1 MIAGR
6 ISIRTHII
14 TEKDDIVNVVERYTS
29 KVALP
34 GDIVAIAESVV
45 AISQGRAILP
55 DDVKPGILAKILCHF
70 PGKEGSLAAPP
81 SIQVAIEEV
90 GTARFLLGVAAAG
103 LGRLVG
109 RRGDFFRVAGRELA
123 LIDDF
128 AGTMWPFDR
137 HIVLGPRNTQ
147 EVVDRIKKVTG
158 VEAIITDIND
168 IGKVDI
174 LAATDGVDVDEVA
187 NYLKDNPHGNDD
199 QQTPIV
205 VLVSSENMKKNKC
218 CRAAWLGEQSK

>member
-1 MIAGR
+1 VIAGR
-6 ISIRTHII
+6 LPIRTHII
-14 TEKDDIVNVVERYTS
+14 TEKDDIVDVVEKYTGKIAS
-29 KVALP
+29 P

-55 DDVKPGILAKILCHF
+55 DTVKPGLLAKILCHF

-81 SIQVAIEEV
+81 SIQVAMEEV

-109 RRGDFFRVAGRELA
+109 RRGDFYRVAGRQLA
-123 LIDDF
+123 QIDDF
-128 AGTMWPFDR
+128 AGTMWPYDR
-137 HIVLGPRNTQ
+137 HIVLGPKDTQ
-147 EVVDRIKKVTG
+147 HVVERIKQATG
-158 VEAIITDIND
+158 VDAVITDVND

-174 LAATDGVDVDEVA
+174 LAATDGVDAEA
-187 NYLKDNPHGNDD
+187 LTAYLKDNPHGNDD

-205 VLVSSENMKKNKC
+205 VLISSDNLREIN
-218 CRAAWLGEQSK
+218 AATQQS

>member
-1 MIAGR
+1 LIAGR
-6 ISIRTHII
+6 LPIRTHII
-14 TEKDDIVNVVERYTS
+14 TEKDDIVDVVKKYTGR
-29 KVALP
+29 VASP
-34 GDIVAIAESVV
+34 GDIVAVAESVV

-55 DDVKPGILAKILCHF
+55 DSVKTGMLARILCHF

-81 SIQVAIEEV
+81 SIQVAMEEV

-109 RRGDFFRVAGRELA
+109 RRGDFYRVAGRQLA
-123 LIDDF
+123 QIDDF

-137 HIVLGPRNTQ
+137 HIVLGPKDTQ
-147 EVVDRIKKVTG
+147 KVVERIKQATG
-158 VEAIITDIND
+158 VDAVITDIND

-174 LAATDGVDVDEVA
+174 LAATDGVDAEGLVS
-187 NYLKDNPHGNDD
+187 YLKDNPHGNDD

-205 VLVSSENMKKNKC
+205 VLISSDNMREIN
-218 CRAAWLGEQSK
+218 AARQQG

>member
-6 ISIRTHII
+6 LPIRTHII
-14 TEKDDIVNVVERYTS
+14 TENDDIVDVVQKYTGMIAS
-29 KVALP
+29 P
-34 GDIVAIAESVV
+34 GDIVAVAESVV

-55 DDVKPGILAKILCHF
+55 DSVKPGMIARILCHF

-81 SIQVAIEEV
+81 SIQVAMEEV
-90 GTARFLLGVAAAG
+90 GTARFLLGVTAAG

-109 RRGDFFRVAGRELA
+109 RRGDFYRVAGRQLA
-123 LIDDF
+123 QIDDF

-137 HIVLGPRNTQ
+137 HIVLGPKDTQ
-147 EVVDRIKKVTG
+147 KVVERIKQATG
-158 VEAIITDIND
+158 VDAVITDVND

-174 LAATDGVDVDEVA
+174 LAATDGVDCEALVS
-187 NYLKDNPHGNDD
+187 YLKDNPHGNDD

-205 VLVSSENMKKNKC
+205 VLISAENMQEIN
-218 CRAAWLGEQSK
+218 AARQ

>member
-6 ISIRTHII
+6 LPIRTHII
-14 TEKDDIVNVVERYTS
+14 TAKDDIADVVKKYTGKIAS
-29 KVALP
+29 P
-34 GDIVAIAESVV
+34 GDIIAVAESVV
-45 AISQGRAILP
+45 AISQGRAIMP
-55 DDVKPGILAKILCHF
+55 DTVKPGILAKILCHF

-81 SIQVAIEEV
+81 SIQVAMQEV

-109 RRGDFFRVAGRELA
+109 RRGDFYRVAGRQLA
-123 LIDDF
+123 QIDDF

-137 HIVLGPRNTQ
+137 HIVLGPKDTQ
-147 EVVDRIKKVTG
+147 KVVNRIKEYTG
-158 VEAIITDIND
+158 VDAVITDIND

-174 LAATDGVDVDEVA
+174 LAATDGVNGEA
-187 NYLKDNPHGNDD
+187 LISFLKDNPHGNDD

-205 VLVSSENMKKNKC
+205 VLVSSENMQKIN
-218 CRAAWLGEQSK
+218 APGQQG

>member
-1 MIAGR
+1 MP
-6 ISIRTHII
+6 IRTHII
-14 TEKDDIVNVVERYTS
+14 TEKDDIVDVVEKYTGKIAS
-29 KVALP
+29 P

-55 DDVKPGILAKILCHF
+55 DTVKPGILAKILCHF

-81 SIQVAIEEV
+81 SIQVAMEEV

-109 RRGDFFRVAGRELA
+109 RRGDFYRVAGRQLA
-123 LIDDF
+123 QIDDF
-128 AGTMWPFDR
+128 AGTMWPYDR
-137 HIVLGPRNTQ
+137 HIVLGPKDTQ
-147 EVVDRIKKVTG
+147 HVVERIKQATG
-158 VEAIITDIND
+158 VDAVITDVND

-174 LAATDGVDVDEVA
+174 LAATDGVDAEA
-187 NYLKDNPHGNDD
+187 LTAYLKDNPHGNDD

-205 VLVSSENMKKNKC
+205 VLISSDNLREIN
-218 CRAAWLGEQSK
+218 AATQQS

>member
-1 MIAGR
+1 MP
-6 ISIRTHII
+6 IRTHII
-14 TEKDDIVNVVERYTS
+14 TEKDDIVDVVEKYTGKIAS
-29 KVALP
+29 P

-55 DDVKPGILAKILCHF
+55 DTVKPGLLAKILCHF

-81 SIQVAIEEV
+81 SIQVAMEEV

-109 RRGDFFRVAGRELA
+109 RRGDFYRVAGRQLA
-123 LIDDF
+123 QIDDF
-128 AGTMWPFDR
+128 AGTMWPYDR
-137 HIVLGPRNTQ
+137 HIVLGPKDTQ
-147 EVVDRIKKVTG
+147 HVVERIKQATG
-158 VEAIITDIND
+158 VDAVITDVND

-174 LAATDGVDVDEVA
+174 LAATDGVDAEA
-187 NYLKDNPHGNDD
+187 LTAYLKDNPHGNDD

-205 VLVSSENMKKNKC
+205 VLISSDNLREIN
-218 CRAAWLGEQSK
+218 AATQQS

>member
-1 MIAGR
+1 LIAGR

-14 TEKDDIVNVVERYTS
+14 TEKDDMVDVVKKYAGEIAS
-29 KVALP
+29 P
-34 GDIVAIAESVV
+34 GDIIAVAESVV

-55 DDVKPGILAKILCHF
+55 EAVKPGLLARLLCRF

-81 SIQVAIEEV
+81 SIQVAMQEA
-90 GTARFLLGVAAAG
+90 GAFRFLLGVAAAG

-109 RRGDFFRVAGRELA
+109 RRGDFYRVAGRHLA
-123 LIDDF
+123 QIDDF

-137 HIVLGPRNTQ
+137 HIVLGPKDPQ
-147 EVVDRIKKVTG
+147 KVVDRIKEATG
-158 VEAIITDIND
+158 AEAIITDVND

-174 LAATDGVDVDEVA
+174 LAATDGVERDAVFQ
-187 NYLKDNPHGNDD
+187 YLKDNPHGNDD

-205 VLVSSENMKKNKC
+205 VLVSSENLE
-218 CRAAWLGEQSK
+218 AFLL

>member
-1 MIAGR
+1 VEKSTGKIA
-6 ISIRTHII
+6 S
-14 TEKDDIVNVVERYTS
+14 
-29 KVALP
+29 P
-34 GDIVAIAESVV
+34 GDIVGIAESVV

-55 DDVKPGILAKILCHF
+55 DTVKPGLLAKILCHF

-81 SIQVAIEEV
+81 SIQVAMEEV

-109 RRGDFFRVAGRELA
+109 RRGDFYRVAGRQLA
-123 LIDDF
+123 QIDDF

-137 HIVLGPRNTQ
+137 HIVLGPKDTQ
-147 EVVDRIKKVTG
+147 HVVERIKQATG
-158 VEAIITDIND
+158 VDAVITDVND

-174 LAATDGVDVDEVA
+174 LAATDGVDAEA
-187 NYLKDNPHGNDD
+187 LTAYLKDNPHGNDD

-205 VLVSSENMKKNKC
+205 VLVSSDNLREIN
-218 CRAAWLGEQSK
+218 AAARQS

>member
-1 MIAGR
+1 LIAGR
-6 ISIRTHII
+6 LPIRTHII
-14 TEKDDIVNVVERYTS
+14 TEKDDIVDVVKKYTGM
-29 KVALP
+29 VASP
-34 GDIVAIAESVV
+34 GDIVAVAESVV

-55 DDVKPGILAKILCHF
+55 DSVKPSMLARILCHF

-81 SIQVAIEEV
+81 SIQVAMEEV

-109 RRGDFFRVAGRELA
+109 RRGDFYRVAGRQLA
-123 LIDDF
+123 QIDDF

-137 HIVLGPRNTQ
+137 HIVLGPKDTQ
-147 EVVDRIKKVTG
+147 KVVERIKQATG
-158 VEAIITDIND
+158 VDAVITDIND

-174 LAATDGVDVDEVA
+174 LAATDGVDAEALVS
-187 NYLKDNPHGNDD
+187 YLKDNPHGNDD

-205 VLVSSENMKKNKC
+205 VLISSDNMREIN
-218 CRAAWLGEQSK
+218 AARQQG

>member
-6 ISIRTHII
+6 LPIRTHII
-14 TEKDDIVNVVERYTS
+14 TEKDDIVDVVKKYTGM
-29 KVALP
+29 VASP
-34 GDIVAIAESVV
+34 GDIVAVAESVV

-55 DDVKPGILAKILCHF
+55 DSVKPGMLARILCHF

-81 SIQVAIEEV
+81 SIQVAMEEV

-109 RRGDFFRVAGRELA
+109 RRGDFYRVAGRQLA
-123 LIDDF
+123 QIDDF

-137 HIVLGPRNTQ
+137 HIVLGPKDTQ
-147 EVVDRIKKVTG
+147 KVVERIKQATG
-158 VEAIITDIND
+158 VDAVITDIND

-174 LAATDGVDVDEVA
+174 LAATDGVDAEGLVS
-187 NYLKDNPHGNDD
+187 YLKDNPHGNDD

-205 VLVSSENMKKNKC
+205 VLISSDNMREIN
-218 CRAAWLGEQSK
+218 AARQQG

>member
-1 MIAGR
+1 LIAGR
-6 ISIRTHII
+6 LPIRTHII
-14 TEKDDIVNVVERYTS
+14 TEKDDIVDVVKKYTGMIAS
-29 KVALP
+29 P
-34 GDIVAIAESVV
+34 GDIVAVAESVV

-55 DDVKPGILAKILCHF
+55 DSVKPGLLARILCHF

-81 SIQVAIEEV
+81 SIQVAMQEV

-109 RRGDFFRVAGRELA
+109 RRGDFYRVAGRQLA
-123 LIDDF
+123 QIDDF

-137 HIVLGPRNTQ
+137 HIVLGPKDTQ
-147 EVVDRIKKVTG
+147 GVVERIKQATG
-158 VEAIITDIND
+158 IDAVITDIND

-174 LAATDGVDVDEVA
+174 LAATDGVDGEELVG
-187 NYLKDNPHGNDD
+187 YLKDNPHGNDD

-205 VLVSSENMKKNKC
+205 VLISSDNMRQIN
-218 CRAAWLGEQSK
+218 AARQQG

>member
-6 ISIRTHII
+6 LPIRTHII
-14 TEKDDIVNVVERYTS
+14 TEKDDIADVVKKYTGKIAS
-29 KVALP
+29 P
-34 GDIVAIAESVV
+34 GDIIAVAESVV
-45 AISQGRAILP
+45 AISQGRAIMP
-55 DDVKPGILAKILCHF
+55 DTVKPGILAKILCHF

-81 SIQVAIEEV
+81 SIQVAMEEV

-109 RRGDFFRVAGRELA
+109 RRGDFYRVAGRQLA
-123 LIDDF
+123 QIDDF

-137 HIVLGPRNTQ
+137 HIVLGPKDTQ
-147 EVVDRIKKVTG
+147 KVVDRIKEYTG
-158 VEAIITDIND
+158 VDAVITDIND

-174 LAATDGVDVDEVA
+174 LAATDGVNGEA
-187 NYLKDNPHGNDD
+187 LISFLKDNPHGNDD

-205 VLVSSENMKKNKC
+205 VLISSENMQKIN
-218 CRAAWLGEQSK
+218 APGQQG